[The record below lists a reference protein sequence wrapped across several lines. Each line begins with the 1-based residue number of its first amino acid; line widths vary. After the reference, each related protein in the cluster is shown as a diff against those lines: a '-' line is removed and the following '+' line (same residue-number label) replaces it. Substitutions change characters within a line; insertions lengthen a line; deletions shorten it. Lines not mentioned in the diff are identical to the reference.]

1 MAIDSTNQF
10 HTTTTTV
17 NRVRLEQMTSNLH
30 LPEVSLS
37 LWVSIKSLVESNKRF
52 YYKNNRDLQKP
63 IQERN
68 PTLYFSLYTNSS
80 YELVDLVGL

>member
-30 LPEVSLS
+30 LPEVSL
-37 LWVSIKSLVESNKRF
+37 
-52 YYKNNRDLQKP
+52 
-63 IQERN
+63 
-68 PTLYFSLYTNSS
+68 TL
-80 YELVDLVGL
+80 